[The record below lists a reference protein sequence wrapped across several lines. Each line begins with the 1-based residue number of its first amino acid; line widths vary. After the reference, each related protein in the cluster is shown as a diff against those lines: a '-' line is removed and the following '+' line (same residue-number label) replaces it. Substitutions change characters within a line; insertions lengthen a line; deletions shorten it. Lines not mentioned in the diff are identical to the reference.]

1 MPLHYTKLQ
10 TQIGFGTEKSLM
22 WIAKRR
28 LADSFDIDRLAKEV
42 SHITGQREAQVK
54 ISFQYLIEAV
64 EDAIRDGRSVDLG
77 FGTISPAIS
86 CTAGATPDEVKITR
100 KRVLFRASERLRKVA
115 ESIPLK
121 YDADVAAADDDS
133 SDETADSSAD
143 SGDIIIDDGGGD
155 GGDGG
160 NSSPSGGDGN
170 GPSSD
175 GVVSGGS
182 VTF

>member
-28 LADSFDIDRLAKEV
+28 LADSFNIDRLAKEV

-86 CTAGATPDEVKITR
+86 CTAAATPDEVKITR
-100 KRVLFRASERLRKVA
+100 KRVLFRASASLRKVA
-115 ESIPLK
+115 ESIALK
-121 YDADVAAADDDS
+121 YDADVAAAEDDS

-155 GGDGG
+155 GGGGGGYDG
-160 NSSPSGGDGN
+160 NS
-170 GPSSD
+170 PSSD

-182 VTF
+182 ITF

>member
-133 SDETADSSAD
+133 SDETADPSAD
-143 SGDIIIDDGGGD
+143 SDDIIVSG
-155 GGDGG
+155 GG
-160 NSSPSGGDGN
+160 NSSPSGDDGN
-170 GPSSD
+170 SPSSD

-182 VTF
+182 VSF

>member
-86 CTAGATPDEVKITR
+86 CTAAATPDEVKITR

-133 SDETADSSAD
+133 SDETADPSAD
-143 SGDIIIDDGGGD
+143 SDDIIVSGGD
-155 GGDGG
+155 SGGG
-160 NSSPSGGDGN
+160 NSSPSGDDGN
-170 GPSSD
+170 SPSSD

-182 VTF
+182 VSF

>member
-1 MPLHYTKLQ
+1 MALHYTKVQ
-10 TQIGFGTEKSLM
+10 TQIGFGTDKSLM
-22 WIAKRR
+22 WVAKRR

-77 FGTISPAIS
+77 FGTISPTIT
-86 CTAGATPDEVKITR
+86 CNAGATPDEVKITR

-115 ESIPLK
+115 ESIALK
-121 YDADVAAADDDS
+121 YDADVAAADADS
-133 SDETADSSAD
+133 SDETSDGSAD
-143 SGDIIIDDGGGD
+143 SGDIIIDDGGDD

-160 NSSPSGGDGN
+160 GYDGN
-170 GPSSD
+170 SPSSD

-182 VTF
+182 ITF